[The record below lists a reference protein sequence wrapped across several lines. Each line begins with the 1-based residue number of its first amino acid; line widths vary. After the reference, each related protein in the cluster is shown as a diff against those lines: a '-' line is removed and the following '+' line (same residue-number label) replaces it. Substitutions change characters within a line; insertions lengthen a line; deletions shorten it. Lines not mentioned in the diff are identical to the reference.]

1 MMIRRAHA
9 PRGGSVFA
17 AGVCLAARLWY
28 SGAMSTQLTPDAIER
43 MFTGAD
49 GSYAFA
55 RWGRPIAPIV
65 FGVEDSTLDVVKG
78 AIEAVVALAGHQMS
92 ETDPELGV
100 NLMFFFFRDW
110 QELTELR
117 DLDRLVP
124 DLVPLVG
131 RLEAAGANQYRIF
144 RFDADGAI
152 KACFVFLRMD
162 KEMSALP
169 AETLALSQ
177 VVQCA
182 LLWSETAFA
191 DASPLAKMPDSGSV
205 ILRPDIAAL
214 IRAAYDPAMPSVSRD
229 ASHALRLAA
238 RVAQR

>member
-1 MMIRRAHA
+1 
-9 PRGGSVFA
+9 
-17 AGVCLAARLWY
+17 
-28 SGAMSTQLTPDAIER
+28 MSTHLTQDAITR

-49 GSYAFA
+49 GTYAFA

-78 AIEAVVALAGHQMS
+78 AIEAVVALAGHQMA

-100 NLMFFFFRDW
+100 NLMIFFFRDW
-110 QELTELR
+110 HELTELP

-124 DLVPLVG
+124 DLGPLVG

-144 RFDADGAI
+144 RFDEDGAI

-162 KEMSALP
+162 EDMAALP

-177 VVQCA
+177 VVQSA
-182 LLWSETAFA
+182 LLWSETAFR
-191 DASPLAKMPDSGSV
+191 DASPLAKMPDSGTV

-214 IRAAYDPAMPSVSRD
+214 IRAAYDPAMPSASHD

-238 RVAQR
+238 RVTPR